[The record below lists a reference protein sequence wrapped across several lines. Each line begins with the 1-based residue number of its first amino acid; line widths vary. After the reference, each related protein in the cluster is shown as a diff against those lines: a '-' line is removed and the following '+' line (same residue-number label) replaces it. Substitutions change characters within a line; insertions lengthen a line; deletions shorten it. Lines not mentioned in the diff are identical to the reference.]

1 MADYTSN
8 YNLKKPADTDFYD
21 VADFNGNADIIDT
34 ALEAKLE
41 KDLSNISGGA
51 VPVAN
56 GGTGATTAENA
67 RANLGLGTTDKLTIK
82 AVEITDATPYVDFHY
97 NNTSDDYNVRIINN
111 NSDTLSIQ
119 GNNANV
125 QLILNNNSVITT
137 ASTNYNLEYIDLN
150 GVNIDTVYE
159 KNYITGLSEDGHG
172 TRPSSSWINVINL
185 RGGHFMAQIAIEN
198 NNSAGSSDINMF
210 FRSKYL
216 TTGWTNWVCVSKVF
230 VQSSQPSN
238 AANGSLWAW

>member
-1 MADYTSN
+1 MADYTTN
-8 YNLKKPADTDFYD
+8 YNLKKPASSDFYN

-34 ALEAKLE
+34 ALNSKLE

-97 NNTSDDYNVRIINN
+97 NNTSDDNNVRIINN
-111 NSDTLSIQ
+111 ANNTLNINAYS
-119 GNNANV
+119 GNAELKVNG
-125 QLILNNNSVITT
+125 NSVITT
-137 ASTNYNLEYIDLN
+137 ASVNYNLEYIDLN

-172 TRPSSSWINVINL
+172 TRPSTNWINVLNL
-185 RGGHFMAQIAIEN
+185 RGGHFVSQIAIEN
-198 NNSAGSSDINMF
+198 NNTSGSSDINMF
-210 FRSKYL
+210 FRSKYF

-238 AANGSLWAW
+238 AADGSLWAW